1 MVERLAEEDLA
12 KYREIFSYFDRDGG
26 GSIGA
31 EELAQVSSWV
41 GGPVPGDEDLRLVPH
56 GGGAQGHGQRDR
68 PGR

>member
-1 MVERLAEEDLA
+1 MCCHSRQMVERLAEEDLA

-41 GGPVPGDEDLRLVPH
+41 GGA
-56 GGGAQGHGQRDR
+56 GAR
-68 PGR
+68 